1 MQRHNGEWRYCYRR
15 WRLFLQREISR
26 RRCVKSSV
34 REVVGVSAVL
44 AKMVTNALAC
54 QGEPG
59 LETREGGGGSGV
71 Y

>member
-1 MQRHNGEWRYCYRR
+1 M
-15 WRLFLQREISR
+15 QREISR

-34 REVVGVSAVL
+34 REVVGVSVVL